1 LKPKNSV
8 HSFEPPKPRLRSLSH
23 LLILGPLAGY
33 HGHLSVTETPK
44 TPLLG
49 DRCAGNVKCSTKTP
63 NITQKEHLLVSRTIR
78 LQPGRRLRRE
88 CGDRVRVG
96 LDDYV
101 LDDLL
106 FFGVEDFG

>member
-1 LKPKNSV
+1 MRRECKMLHQNTN
-8 HSFEPPKPRLRSLSH
+8 H
-23 LLILGPLAGY
+23 
-33 HGHLSVTETPK
+33 
-44 TPLLG
+44 
-49 DRCAGNVKCSTKTP
+49 
-63 NITQKEHLLVSRTIR
+63 QKEHLLVSRTIH